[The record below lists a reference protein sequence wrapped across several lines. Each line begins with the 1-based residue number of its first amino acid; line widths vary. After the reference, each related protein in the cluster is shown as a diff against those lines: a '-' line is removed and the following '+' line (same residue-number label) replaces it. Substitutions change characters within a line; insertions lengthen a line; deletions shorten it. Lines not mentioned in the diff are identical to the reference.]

1 VLHVLLRPRYQPWPV
16 EGAGNERYTC
26 FLRFRVDPPRGR
38 HESTVASHRGLA
50 SRHEEASAVGFA
62 APGLGEAE
70 QAEFDRGLPE
80 DIFALQR
87 SAPRPR
93 HRM

>member
-1 VLHVLLRPRYQPWPV
+1 MDRHGARRWPV

-26 FLRFRVDPPRGR
+26 FLRFRVDSPHRR
-38 HESTVASHRGLA
+38 HDESTVASHRGLA

-70 QAEFDRGLPE
+70 QAEFDRGLPA